1 MGWGLARRMLYPWLD
16 WQRAGLEAWLAT
28 ARLATTA
35 TPLAPVL
42 DPSHELLARTL
53 AAGAV
58 AEHPVEEAVARDAPF
73 PVTAEELL
81 RTPFLRLVRLRG
93 PATGRR
99 FVMVAPNSGY
109 VAAIASPLLTAL
121 VALGE
126 VVVTD
131 WTDARLVPLA
141 AGPFGLANQIA
152 TAIEAAAAVDGPAH
166 LVALSQSGPAVL
178 AAAAILAAGPGRLRP
193 ASLAFLGCQL
203 APETGRTPLQHLLAG
218 LPRDALAH
226 GLTAT
231 VGVGQPGA
239 GRRVYPALFQLLAYS
254 MASPGLYGEIQLG
267 LLHEIAA
274 GRSGDYDRQHLDL
287 HSLLDVPAE
296 LFLDMLDWATTGR
309 LGASG
314 TLTLAGEPY
323 DLACLRGTPALT
335 LEAAEDGLVG
345 PGQTHAL
352 AGILPGCRAETLAGA
367 QHHEL
372 FTGPAFVGAVPAALR
387 RFYLSSP

>member
-1 MGWGLARRMLYPWLD
+1 MLYPWLD

-28 ARLATTA
+28 ARLAATA

-58 AEHPVEEAVARDAPF
+58 ADYPLEQAVARDAPF
-73 PVTAEELL
+73 PVTAEEIL

-99 FVMVAPNSGY
+99 LVMLAPHSGY
-109 VAAIASPLLTAL
+109 ASVITSPLLTAL

-141 AGPFGLANQIA
+141 AGPFGLANQVA
-152 TAIEAAAAVDGPAH
+152 TAIEAAAAHDGPAH
-166 LVALSQSGPAVL
+166 LVALSQSGPALL
-178 AAAAILAAGPGRLRP
+178 AAACVLATGPARLRP

-203 APETGRTPLQHLLAG
+203 APEIARTPLQQSLAAWPRRSLAG
-218 LPRDALAH
+218 C
-226 GLTAT
+226 LTAT
-231 VGVGQPGA
+231 VTVGQPGA
-239 GRRVYPALFQLLAYS
+239 GRLAYPALFQLLAYS

-267 LLHEIAA
+267 LLREIAG

-296 LFLDMLDWATTGR
+296 LFLDMLDWTTNGR
-309 LGASG
+309 LGTSG
-314 TLTLAGEPY
+314 TLALADQHH
-323 DLACLRGTPALT
+323 DLAALRGTPILT
-335 LEAAEDGLVG
+335 IEAGKDGLVG
-345 PGQTHAL
+345 PGQTHVL
-352 AGILPGCRAETLAGA
+352 AGILPGVRTETLDGA

-372 FTGPAFVGAVPAALR
+372 FTGADFARALPPLLR
-387 RFYLSSP
+387 RFHAGLAC

>member
-1 MGWGLARRMLYPWLD
+1 MLYPWLD

-28 ARLATTA
+28 ARLATTV

-42 DPSHELLARTL
+42 DPPHELLARTL

-58 AEHPVEEAVARDAPF
+58 ASRPVEAAVERDAPF
-73 PVTAEELL
+73 PVAAEELL

-93 PATGRR
+93 RAADRR

-109 VAAIASPLLTAL
+109 AAAIASPLITAL
-121 VALGE
+121 LALGE

-141 AGPFGLANQIA
+141 AGPFGLASQIA
-152 TAIEAAAAVDGPAH
+152 TAIEAAAAVAGPAH

-178 AAAAILAAGPGRLRP
+178 AAAAILAAGPERLRP

-203 APETGRTPLQHLLAG
+203 APETNRTPLQRMLAG
-218 LPRDALAH
+218 LPRDVLAH
-226 GLTAT
+226 GLTSA

-239 GRRVYPALFQLLAYS
+239 GRRVYPALLQLLAYS
-254 MASPGLYGEIQLG
+254 VASPGLYGEIQLG
-267 LLHEIAA
+267 LLQEIAA

-296 LFLDMLDWATTGR
+296 LFLDMLDWATTGS
-309 LGASG
+309 LGTSG
-314 TLTLAGEPY
+314 TLILAGERHA
-323 DLACLRGTPALT
+323 LARLRGTPILT
-335 LEAAEDGLVG
+335 LEAGEDGLVG
-345 PGQTHAL
+345 TGQTHAL
-352 AGILPGCRAETLAGA
+352 GSLLPESRAETLAGA

-372 FTGPAFVGAVPAALR
+372 FTGPSFVGAVPAVLR
-387 RFYLSSP
+387 RFYLSSR